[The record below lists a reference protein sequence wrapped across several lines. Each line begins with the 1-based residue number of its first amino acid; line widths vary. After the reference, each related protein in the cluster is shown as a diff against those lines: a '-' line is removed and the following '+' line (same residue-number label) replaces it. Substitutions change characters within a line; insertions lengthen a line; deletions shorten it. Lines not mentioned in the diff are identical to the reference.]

1 MQWGRYPTG
10 LWVAASHSVLALK
23 GRGTRGQSF
32 LVRLNGIG
40 HSGFS
45 EQTEEWCTVP
55 HSVKECGTQ
64 PFVVLFGQASVCG
77 GLVIWTL
84 EQRGLR
90 QVSTTTTA
98 QPVFD
103 LM

>member
-1 MQWGRYPTG
+1 MGPIPHWFVG
-10 LWVAASHSVLALK
+10 SSVTLSSSPQGARHK
-23 GRGTRGQSF
+23 GTLSF

-55 HSVKECGTQ
+55 HSVKECGMQ